1 MKKLLAIVAGT
12 HQAPTTDR
20 APLKAAIAA
29 RAAELQEIA
38 DARAAL
44 ERLQAVVDQADEASR
59 AAAAATR
66 AANDFRR
73 AWVAGGCKHSESCEL
88 QTLED
93 AAQEAARIAERA
105 EVNATAVR
113 KEFARAQ
120 DAVDSRRSYLRG
132 AEAAVLAARNAI
144 LVQEARSLLERYEA
158 AADLLRDLR
167 VQVVCLEQF
176 LATEKYDALNAP
188 NCRVIDDTLE
198 RARILPYDQERAEP
212 QARDVLYHTNHER
225 ELLERYTAPWRARAA
240 ALLEDP
246 DAE

>member
-44 ERLQAVVDQADEASR
+44 ERLQAVVDRADDASR
-59 AAAAATR
+59 AAAATTR

-73 AWVAGGCKHSESCEL
+73 AWVAGGCKHSESREL

-105 EVNATAVR
+105 EV
-113 KEFARAQ
+113 
-120 DAVDSRRSYLRG
+120 
-132 AEAAVLAARNAI
+132 
-144 LVQEARSLLERYEA
+144 
-158 AADLLRDLR
+158 
-167 VQVVCLEQF
+167 
-176 LATEKYDALNAP
+176 
-188 NCRVIDDTLE
+188 
-198 RARILPYDQERAEP
+198 
-212 QARDVLYHTNHER
+212 
-225 ELLERYTAPWRARAA
+225 
-240 ALLEDP
+240 
-246 DAE
+246 